1 MNGAVYERLIFI
13 MILNTD
19 FGYNHCKSTENDRLE
34 FSSDKIVPMF
44 FSYLLVTFD
53 ITFLKKYRIVIF
65 VKNAQTDN
73 ELFCIFLQNAKHIW
87 HYFNFKA

>member
-53 ITFLKKYRIVIF
+53 ITFLKKSRIVIF
-65 VKNAQTDN
+65 VKTMNCSVYSYRVPN
-73 ELFCIFLQNAKHIW
+73 IFGTISILKHK
-87 HYFNFKA
+87 NML